1 MTTITTVQNGDWND
15 NSTWNGGAVPTSA
28 DNVVI
33 VHAVTFSASIM
44 AKTIRIGANG
54 SLTIPGNWQG
64 ISTIT
69 VTTDYFDMVR
79 RINDDRVVRI
89 DGANLIITHPTI
101 TSIGTYSNDGFP
113 TVSGLYASE
122 VNGIIIDD
130 PGLYGFSAQMQD
142 IKPEGCA
149 RAYAR
154 KVSNGVRYMNLNI
167 HIKAN
172 NGNFVGLLYRMAEL
186 PFQVLAVTN
195 SAIIKGYIEAITP
208 VDSVGKE
215 YRSFRISIAEGL

>member
-1 MTTITTVQNGDWND
+1 MADIESVQDGDWNTA
-15 NSTWNGGAVPTSA
+15 STWDSGSVPTDA
-28 DNVVI
+28 DSVVI
-33 VHAVTFSASIM
+33 NHKVTISTDASASDI
-44 AKTIRIGANG
+44 TIQTTG
-54 SLTIPGNWQG
+54 SLTTPDNWTMQNP
-64 ISTIT
+64 IT
-69 VTTDYFDMVR
+69 VAAGYIHIARVL
-79 RINDDRVVRI
+79 NDDRVVRL
-89 DGANLIITHPTI
+89 DGANLVIASP
-101 TSIGTYSNDGFP
+101 SISAYGGTGF
-113 TVSGLYASE
+113 AK
-122 VNGIIIDD
+122 VNYDIRNTEGEIIIDD

-154 KVSNGVRYMNLNI
+154 KVSNGVRYLNI
-167 HIKAN
+167 MVHIRKDK
-172 NGNFVGLLYRMAEL
+172 GNKIGLLYRMAEL